1 MSNHNFFPGCGDAA
15 VGIESI
21 QCLNASAEYA
31 LGWVLV
37 AMLVMIFWYNLRLEP
52 IKDKVAVISFTAAI
66 LSLLLISA
74 GFLPGD
80 VAVYFVVA
88 MAGSA
93 AALVFRR
100 SQ

>member
-1 MSNHNFFPGCGDAA
+1 MTSHNFFPGCGEAA

-31 LGWVLV
+31 LGWMLV
-37 AMLVMIFWYNLRLEP
+37 AMLVMIFWFNLRLEP
-52 IKDKVAVISFTAAI
+52 IKDKVATISFTAGV
-66 LSLLLISA
+66 LSLLLIAA
-74 GFLPGD
+74 GFLPAD
-80 VAVYFVVA
+80 AAVYFIVA

-100 SQ
+100 